1 MIRPALAAALI
12 SLSALPAS
20 QASAEASR
28 VVLPSGQ
35 AVSLM
40 QVLIEE
46 APPLAR
52 FRFLAPEIGAA
63 SPARGYDDVAMD
75 FGWLCEH
82 LALPALDAVGLEV
95 PGIVISMS
103 SAPVDFGTTDPD
115 ITQFFEPFSLA
126 DGICLVEQF

>member
-1 MIRPALAAALI
+1 MLMAALI
-12 SLSALPAS
+12 ALTATT
-20 QASAEASR
+20 AGAEAAR

-40 QVLIEE
+40 QVLVED

-63 SPARGYDDVAMD
+63 PPARGYDDVAMD

-95 PGIVISMS
+95 PDIVISMS

-126 DGICLVEQF
+126 DGVCLVEQF